1 MWLRTTNE
9 NFSTA
14 NGSKW
19 RGVISVKYDSMPTRV
34 KGYIDR

>member
-1 MWLRTTNE
+1 MKTL
-9 NFSTA
+9 STA

-19 RGVISVKYDSMPTRV
+19 SGVISIQYDSMPTRV